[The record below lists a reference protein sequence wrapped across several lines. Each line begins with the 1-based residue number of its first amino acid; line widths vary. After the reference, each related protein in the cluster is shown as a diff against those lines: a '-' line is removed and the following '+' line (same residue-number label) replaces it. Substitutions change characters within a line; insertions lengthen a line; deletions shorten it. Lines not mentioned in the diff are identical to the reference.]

1 MKTSKN
7 FGHAI
12 LKGLLMVLF
21 LSPVVTS
28 CFDDSE
34 LWEKIDQIEARLDS
48 LEAGLNGQIQAFS
61 DFLAGGDITISDCL
75 KNADGSYAIT
85 LSNGTKFTML
95 PDSTAFSAL
104 VSYVELEGVKYWA
117 AYNAEG
123 KLIPLLGA
131 GGAKIPV
138 YNATPVVEERDGV
151 YYLVVGNKEYVT
163 GYTTEDIV
171 SIFTSYQMNKDEAG
185 QIYSATFTFGEDMSF
200 TITVDGYS
208 GFSFYAANGDKTSEH
223 YVPYGY
229 TVEVLIETPGVVD
242 YVMQVP
248 EGWKVKEK
256 SQSVDGARYLMV
268 TAPTKAVAEENGD
281 GNLKVVAV
289 LEGGKAV
296 ASTLR
301 LTTNPFKTLTV
312 TAAEALVNTYVG
324 VDRFIYGVCAKDGLA
339 EVYAQAEQIVKEL
352 AEQKAGYL
360 LSDKPVKT
368 LLADAYGEVLEPG
381 VEYVLWAVPNVYVYG
396 KDYDYEL
403 PGEDAL
409 CSFPFT
415 YFSVE
420 LQDAVPTFD
429 DASIT
434 IEMNHVA
441 AFYGGTAMAS
451 QTTKASILEKINAGH
466 IKPEQM
472 EEGKTE
478 YEYTGSAFTFP
489 QPESNVG
496 ILLNPGAAYYTW
508 VVPVLQGKTVY
519 TEDDMLT
526 KEFNLKLIE
535 KGGEA
540 GLSIKSEEVNCKAIK
555 AYLES
560 PKGKQVY
567 YAFMTERNASKYPDN
582 DLRAEYLLKNG
593 KTLILSDKPEEN
605 FVLEEGLSPEET
617 RILLAVAVD
626 ANGRYGEALYQKFKT
641 KAIDYN
647 TIKLSLNWETTTDKG
662 SVGKLKATGGTP
674 VKYVYW
680 VGSINDENWIA
691 KFDRN
696 VLNVAQYIAIC
707 DDPENDPYLYNSLST
722 HSVASDGTF
731 TVRGLYPDT
740 QYNVV
745 VVAFDADGK
754 PSKHCQSTFYTM
766 AVNLGTIV
774 TKDKQEW
781 KDAKAAVKF
790 NWHADKFV
798 KDSEYAIYAFD
809 VTLPTELTAYVYCIS
824 DEYFED
830 NPKTRT
836 MEGKIVDIENYCSR
850 SYDAGRTVTDAKGE
864 YISEPDWY
872 DDSGTK
878 HDGTLLNVYTFY
890 VHGFPTNGFATY
902 FSGSHAEHNCT
913 SWENGACHNLAYA
926 WEHITSR
933 HTVDYY
939 KQLVKNNRKDCNLQ
953 ETIDKVA
960 QDLFEAYYPYYKDA
974 EPKLYINNGEP
985 LYMEQHYGSGPD
997 DAGNVVDDVYV
1008 LFKDAEGN
1016 YYEPMSFPV
1025 PNNF

>member
-1 MKTSKN
+1 MKTSKT

-12 LKGLLMVLF
+12 LNGLFMLLF
-21 LSPVVTS
+21 LSPVATS

-138 YNATPVVEERDGV
+138 NNATPVVEERDGV

-312 TAAEALVNTYVG
+312 TSAEALVNTYVG

-381 VEYVLWAVPNVYVYG
+381 VEYVLWAIPNVYVSG
-396 KDYDYEL
+396 QDYDYEL

-647 TIKLSLNWETTTDKG
+647 TMKLTLTWNNTADKG
-662 SVGKLKATGGTP
+662 AVGKVKVTGGTP

-680 VGSINDENWIA
+680 VGSVNDENWIA
-691 KFDRN
+691 KFDRSE
-696 VLNVAQYIAIC
+696 LNVAQYIAIC
-707 DDPENDPYLYNSLST
+707 DNPERDPYLYNSLST
-722 HSVASDGTF
+722 HTIDSDGTI
-731 TVRGLYPDT
+731 TLRSLYPDT

-745 VVAFDADGK
+745 IVAFDAEGK
-754 PSKHCQSTFYTM
+754 PSKYVKSTLYTM
-766 AVNLGTIV
+766 AVNLGDVV
-774 TKDKQEW
+774 TKEDQKW
-781 KDAKAAVKF
+781 TDARAAVKF
-790 NWHADKFV
+790 NWHEDKFAN
-798 KDSEYAIYAFD
+798 DGEYAIYAFD
-809 VTLPTELTAYVYCIS
+809 VTVPEDLTAYIYCIS
-824 DEYFED
+824 DDYFAE
-830 NPKTRT
+830 NPKTNT
-836 MEGKIVDIENYCSR
+836 MEGMIVDIENYCSR
-850 SYDAGRTVTDAKGE
+850 SFDAGRTVIGDDGE
-864 YISEPDWY
+864 FVAEPDWY
-872 DDSGTK
+872 DDNGTK
-878 HDGTLLNVYTFY
+878 HSGTLLNVYTFY
-890 VHGFPTNGFATY
+890 VHGYPTNGFVTY
-902 FSGSHAEHNCT
+902 FAGSHAEDNCT
-913 SWENGACHNLAYA
+913 SWENGECHNLAYA
-926 WEHITSR
+926 WEHIKKR
-933 HTVDYY
+933 HSVDYFKEY
-939 KQLVKNNRKDCNLQ
+939 VKSNRNNCDQQ
-953 ETIDKVA
+953 ETIDRLA
-960 QDLFEAYYPYYKDA
+960 LDLFNAYYPYYKDA
-974 EPKLYINNGEP
+974 EPMIYINNGEP
-985 LYMEQHYGSGPD
+985 LYMEQHYGIGPD
-997 DAGNVVDDVYV
+997 KSGEIPDDVYIV
-1008 LFKDAEGN
+1008 FKDAEGN

-1025 PNNF
+1025 PNHF